1 MSLNDSPRIVFD
13 VSLSVAGFKKKIF
26 VFLITVALGG
36 GVLVICS
43 AQSATNGM
51 ESEESK
57 IEPEQ
62 PESGAESENSP
73 LFANDQDFFGK
84 SEYNPVGG
92 EFSVRAVLAVL
103 FVLALF
109 IAAIYVSKKLLP
121 KITNLP
127 GKEIRIVETVHLGP
141 RKAVHLL
148 EIGNRRFLIGS
159 TNENV
164 TKLADMGSDLMDLS
178 AKETNYN

>member
-1 MSLNDSPRIVFD
+1 ML
-13 VSLSVAGFKKKIF
+13 
-26 VFLITVALGG
+26 LIAVALVA

-43 AQSATNGM
+43 AQSATDGM
-51 ESEESK
+51 ESEKSQPVPNQPQTGTEST
-57 IEPEQ
+57 
-62 PESGAESENSP
+62 NSP
-73 LFANDQDFFGK
+73 LFANDPNYFNGSDF
-84 SEYNPVGG
+84 NPGG
-92 EFSVRAVLAVL
+92 AVFSIRAVLSVV

-121 KITNLP
+121 KITNLT

-159 TNENV
+159 TSENI
-164 TKLADMGSDLMDLS
+164 TKLADLPGDLMDLS
-178 AKETNYN
+178 AKESNYN

>member
-1 MSLNDSPRIVFD
+1 V
-13 VSLSVAGFKKKIF
+13 VEFKKKII
-26 VFLITVALGG
+26 VFLITVALGA

-43 AQSATNGM
+43 AQPASSGM
-51 ESEESK
+51 ESEESQLN
-57 IEPEQ
+57 PNQ
-62 PESGAESENSP
+62 PQADTVSTDSP
-73 LFANDQDFFGK
+73 LFANDPDFFRE
-84 SEYNPVGG
+84 SDFSAGG
-92 EFSVRAVLAVL
+92 AGFSIRAVLAVL

-121 KITNLP
+121 KIANLP

-164 TKLADMGSDLMDLS
+164 TKLADLGSDMPDLS
-178 AKETNYN
+178 AHEANYN